1 MSLARKNNFIKGYI
15 QIEVEGFFIERF
27 LNTCAKE
34 GIKLWGTKRKNKS
47 IVTTNIH
54 IENFKKIRKIAKKT
68 QNKVRIKK
76 KRGIPFIIKKYK
88 NRKVFIF
95 LFFTLILSICTLSN
109 FIWNI
114 EIEGNQS
121 ISTEEIMNELNESGI
136 KQGVLKYKVDTNKII
151 EKMRLKDS
159 RISWIGMKIEGT
171 NIKVSIVEAVEKPTI
186 IDENEYC
193 DIVAKKE

>member
-95 LFFTLILSICTLSN
+95 LFFFLILLIFKLFN
-109 FIWNI
+109 FICNI
-114 EIEGNQS
+114 EI
-121 ISTEEIMNELNESGI
+121 
-136 KQGVLKYKVDTNKII
+136 
-151 EKMRLKDS
+151 
-159 RISWIGMKIEGT
+159 
-171 NIKVSIVEAVEKPTI
+171 
-186 IDENEYC
+186 
-193 DIVAKKE
+193 